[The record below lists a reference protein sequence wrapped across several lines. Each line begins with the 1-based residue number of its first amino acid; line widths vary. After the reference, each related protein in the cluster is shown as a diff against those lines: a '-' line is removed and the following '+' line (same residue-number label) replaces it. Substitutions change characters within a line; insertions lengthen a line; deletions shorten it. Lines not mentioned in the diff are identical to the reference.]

1 MITGPISDQ
10 KGRIQKVIT
19 QAQRFFD
26 HLPQQNPKGHTT
38 NQKVM
43 TDSSFSGLDG
53 RIKRVIRHAEMSG
66 SQAHISEGEDGRI
79 IEVIRPAIRS

>member
-1 MITGPISDQ
+1 
-10 KGRIQKVIT
+10 
-19 QAQRFFD
+19 
-26 HLPQQNPKGHTT
+26 LPQQDPKGPTT

-43 TDSSFSGLDG
+43 TNRSFSELDG
-53 RIKRVIRHAEMSG
+53 RIKRVIRHAKMSG